1 MKTPGKFTD
10 SGFKFVS
17 LFLFNKILRMSLGGF
32 NFMMTFF
39 GEFLEDKQW
48 QSSTKQG
55 SIGKSVS
62 SKISK
67 LLIQDHYQQRLQE

>member
-17 LFLFNKILRMSLGGF
+17 LFLFNKILLMSLGWF

-39 GEFLEDKQW
+39 GESLDGKRW

-55 SIGKSVS
+55 SIGMSVS
-62 SKISK
+62 SEISK
-67 LLIQDHYQQRLQE
+67 LLIQDHYQQHLQE